1 MMAIARKPSVM
12 MLSIVAVFAGSL
24 IIASSSVSSFF
35 SQSGDGQQ
43 QESQTVADG
52 DHGHNSIL
60 PLALA
65 SGFPTD
71 VEATGSFKLSEKAGD
86 GQTNTRSIIV
96 HENVIDTE
104 RHCDFCTAIEY
115 APGPKGEAGVSYKA
129 LKGIDL
135 SGAKRVTFF
144 VMGENGG
151 EKVKFRVAGKILDIV
166 DTNSTLADSEK
177 GDKLF
182 KNRKF
187 GAVTKEITLD
197 KTWKQIEVDLVD
209 KKGRP
214 LDLSKITHP
223 FALQVMKGSDNSKV
237 VVYFKAIVYD
247 SKVAKNP
254 VPTEIQ

>member
-1 MMAIARKPSVM
+1 MVMASKPSVI
-12 MLSIVAVFAGSL
+12 MLSIAAVFAGSL
-24 IIASSSVSSFF
+24 IIASSSVSNFF
-35 SQSGDGQQ
+35 SPPDDQ
-43 QESQTVADG
+43 QESQAVAD

-71 VEATGSFKLSEKAGD
+71 VEASGSFKLSEKAGD
-86 GQTNTRSIIV
+86 GQANTRSIIV

-115 APGPKGEAGVSYKA
+115 TPGPKGEAGVSYKA
-129 LKGIDL
+129 LKGVDL
-135 SGAKRVTFF
+135 TGAKRVTFF
-144 VMGENGG
+144 VMGEKGG
-151 EKVKFRVAGKILDIV
+151 EKVKFKVAGKILDIV
-166 DTNSTLADSEK
+166 GTNSTTSADSGN

-209 KKGRP
+209 KKGSP

-223 FALQVMKGSDNSKV
+223 FALQVLKGSDNSKV